1 MLRSRTT
8 RLVLLLSAVAMIFV
22 VSGAVD
28 VRFRLQ
34 DNTAD
39 ALDLF
44 GSDEPEDAER
54 PFWRDGTSNEP
65 VPPPGGGPPTFAD
78 LTESV
83 SPAVVNIQT
92 SRVVG
97 SGLSRGPRSPL
108 EEFFGVPELFQ
119 NEPREVPSLGTG
131 FLISDDGYIV
141 TNNHVIEGVDTIE
154 VHFLDGEVREA
165 ELVGR
170 DPKTDIAL
178 IKVEGEG
185 LPYLPLGD
193 SDRIRPGDWVVAVGN
208 PFGLEHTVTAGIVSA
223 KHREINDPRSDARR
237 FDDFIQ
243 TDAAINPGNS
253 GGPLLNL
260 AGEVVGINTAIR
272 ARANTIGFAV
282 PVNQAKAVLPQL
294 RVSGRVSRG
303 KIGVLIQPVTEE
315 TAELLGLDEAQGAL
329 VSQVEPGGPA
339 DEAGIRPGDVIIS
352 FNGKLIEEM
361 DELPKLV
368 AAQSAGGKAKVD
380 LVRKGKERSVSLV
393 LGELEK
399 DVVPAV
405 AEAEPE
411 PETGAYGLQVQD
423 LTQDLATR
431 LELEDTNGVLIAGIE
446 ADSPAAEAGLRRGDV
461 IVEANQQPV
470 EDVVDFREA
479 LEASDKGAL
488 LLVRRGGTQVFIALQ
503 K

>member
-8 RLVLLLSAVAMIFV
+8 RLVLLLGVVAMIFV

-28 VRFRLQ
+28 VRFRVQ
-34 DNTAD
+34 DNTAG

-44 GSDEPEDAER
+44 GSDEPEGDDR
-54 PFWRDGTSNEP
+54 PFWSDGTASQP
-65 VPPPGGGPPTFAD
+65 VPPPAGAPSTFAD
-78 LTESV
+78 LTERV

-97 SGLSRGPRSPL
+97 GGLSRGPRSPL

-154 VHFLDGEVREA
+154 VHFLDGEVLEA
-165 ELVGR
+165 ELIGR

-185 LPYLPLGD
+185 LPYLPLGN
-193 SDRIRPGDWVVAVGN
+193 SDQIRPGDWVVAVGN

-303 KIGVLIQPVTEE
+303 KIGVLIQPVTAE

-339 DEAGIRPGDVIIS
+339 HEAGIRPGDVIIS
-352 FNGKLIEEM
+352 FNGKRIEEM

-380 LVRKGKERSVSLV
+380 LVRKGKERTVSLV

-405 AEAEPE
+405 AEADPE
-411 PETGAYGLQVQD
+411 VETGAYGLQVQD
-423 LTQDLATR
+423 LTEELATR
-431 LELEDTNGVLIAGIE
+431 LELEDTDGVLIAGIE

-461 IVEANQQPV
+461 IVEANQQSV
-470 EDVVDFREA
+470 RDVRDFREA